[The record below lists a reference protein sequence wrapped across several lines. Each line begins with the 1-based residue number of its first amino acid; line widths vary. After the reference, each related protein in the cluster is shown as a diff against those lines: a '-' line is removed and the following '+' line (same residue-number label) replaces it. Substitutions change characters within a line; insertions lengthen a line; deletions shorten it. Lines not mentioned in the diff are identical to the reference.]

1 MKRAISFRLSER
13 IAGRLAAAARRHGVS
28 KTAILEAAL
37 DRFLSPNADTSDDG
51 ALSRRLICMSRQLEN
66 LDRDLRIVSETV
78 ALHARYHLTIAP
90 PLPVAELR
98 PACVLGRD
106 RFEVFAAQVERH
118 VRSGTSLMREAM
130 DRATATKPDS
140 FAHDPQEPAPFGVRF
155 AGDEPSVGTS
165 IAADEPS
172 ELCAAARE
180 DGRNVGFRRSRIR
193 AEAKCSRGT

>member
-13 IAGRLAAAARRHGVS
+13 IAGRLAAEARRHGVS

-37 DRFLSPNADTSDDG
+37 DRFLSPDGDTSDDR
-51 ALSRRLICMSRQLEN
+51 ALSRQVTCMSRQLQN

-78 ALHARYHLTIAP
+78 ALHARYHLSIAP
-90 PLPVAELR
+90 LLPAAELR

-130 DRATATKPDS
+130 DRATATTPGS
-140 FAHDPQEPAPFGVRF
+140 FVHDPQEPAPFDVQF
-155 AGDEPSVGTS
+155 AGDEASVGTS
-165 IAADEPS
+165 IGADEPS

-180 DGRNVGFRRSRIR
+180 DGRNGGFRRSRIPLR
-193 AEAKCSRGT
+193 